1 MGESL
6 RLKTGLEG
14 DVMIAQVLCEN
25 ITHFETTALEQEL
38 TAAGQQG
45 RWKLAIDLSQVQ
57 LVGSAG
63 LGLFIAVNKLAKTG
77 GGKMVL
83 FAMNQEI
90 YSSLKVT
97 RLTSLF
103 TIVKDKPAA
112 IAAF

>member
-1 MGESL
+1 MGETL
-6 RLKTGLEG
+6 RTKTGLEQ

-45 RWKLAIDLSQVQ
+45 RWKLAIDMTQVQ

-63 LGLFIAVNKLAKTG
+63 LGLFISVNKSAKAG

-83 FAMNQEI
+83 FGINQEI
-90 YSSLKVT
+90 YNSMKVT

-103 TIVKDKPAA
+103 TIVKDKKSAMGS
-112 IAAF
+112 F